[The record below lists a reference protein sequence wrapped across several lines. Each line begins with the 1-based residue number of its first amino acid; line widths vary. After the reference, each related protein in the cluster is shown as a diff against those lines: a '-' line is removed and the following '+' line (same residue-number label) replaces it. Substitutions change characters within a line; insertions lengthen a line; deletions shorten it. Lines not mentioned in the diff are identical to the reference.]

1 MKETSHSVGHQYRYH
16 HPLCCTPASIEA
28 ARLISAHGNDV
39 WLVHI
44 SGTKRSIDDL
54 FFLSNRK
61 GNAMTNQNNQGQQN
75 QQGNK
80 PGQGGQQ
87 GQDKPGQQTQK
98 PGQGGQQGG
107 QGGQQGGQGPNKP

>member
-1 MKETSHSVGHQYRYH
+1 VRTELVPAGIPETVFVTIGDGNKRICQRFFLLTSK
-16 HPLCCTPASIEA
+16 
-28 ARLISAHGNDV
+28 GND
-39 WLVHI
+39 
-44 SGTKRSIDDL
+44 
-54 FFLSNRK
+54 
-61 GNAMTNQNNQGQQN
+61 MTNQNNQGQQN

-107 QGGQQGGQGPNKP
+107 QGQNKP